1 MTSGPRRWRW
11 TALALCLVAGVA
23 LWASRS
29 STSVPPASW
38 AADARVVQANPPAA
52 AGTGAAAAKPGPGE
66 AEKKAE
72 KPGARK
78 RQTAEEADEALARLM
93 AERKP
98 VRAATARGQMIGD
111 APTFK
116 VVPRE
121 DRIRRFPCTKCHD
134 NTFVDGRVRELEE
147 EHTSLTFEHG
157 GGRFWCYDACHK
169 GTDMDNLVSLR
180 GRPIPYNEAY
190 KVCGQC
196 HYQRLDWFFG
206 GHGKRQGAW
215 EDQREIPATADEL
228 KVQDR
233 DQIGRWAG
241 ERVILNCTECH
252 DAHSPSIKPFEPSPP
267 PKVRSG
273 LSRRPAPPET
283 NLKIWELLGAGREKR

>member
-1 MTSGPRRWRW
+1 MPSGPRRWGW
-11 TALALCLVAGVA
+11 MTLALCLIAAVAF
-23 LWASRS
+23 WASRWS
-29 STSVPPASW
+29 APTPPASW
-38 AADARVVQANPPAA
+38 AADAQAQAKRPARPEP
-52 AGTGAAAAKPGPGE
+52 GPDAAKTDQGE
-66 AEKKAE
+66 AEKKTD
-72 KPGARK
+72 KPVAKK
-78 RQTAEEADEALARLM
+78 RQTPEEADEALARLM
-93 AERKP
+93 EERKP
-98 VRAATARGQMIGD
+98 VRAATARGQMIAD

-134 NTFVDGRVRELEE
+134 NKFVDGRVRALEE
-147 EHTSLTFEHG
+147 EHTRLTFEHG

-180 GRPIPYNEAY
+180 GRPISYDESY

-196 HYQRLDWFFG
+196 HFQRLDWFFG

-215 EDQREIPATADEL
+215 EDQREIPVTADEL
-228 KVQDR
+228 KVEDR

-273 LSRRPAPPET
+273 LSRRPAPPEMH
-283 NLKIWELLGAGREKR
+283 LKIWELLGAERGKR